1 MLEQYKDFD
10 LINDFFKSQLGDKF
24 LLIEDFWFWGYFTT
38 KGSGIER
45 TFEFNDDKFYTAN
58 FLKPTDTNRKYF
70 MDFLKILNDP
80 NACC

>member
-1 MLEQYKDFD
+1 MLCAVFLCQY
-10 LINDFFKSQLGDKF
+10 LTVAEIETLV

-38 KGSGIER
+38 KGSGGAR

-58 FLKPTDTNRKYF
+58 FIKPTDKNRKYF
-70 MDFLKILNDP
+70 MDFLQILNDP